1 LPPLFVCEFLL
12 KAEGDQLPR
21 SMNKLL
27 LIEARLEFRYSE
39 AESF

>member
-1 LPPLFVCEFLL
+1 LFANSFST
-12 KAEGDQLPR
+12 AEGDQLPR